1 MRTLQR
7 LYRVEIKTLLLF
19 PSEIEFLKQRCL
31 YLNLK
36 TDLS

>member
-7 LYRVEIKTLLLF
+7 LCRVEIKTLLLF
-19 PSEIEFLKQRCL
+19 PLEIKFLKQRCL

-36 TDLS
+36 TNLS